1 MAQAATSWVTLMIWP
16 FSFLIAVFPESGAKT
31 PARPGHSSSTMLET
45 RHTVPA
51 GGMPVGLPFSRRT
64 IAAPV
69 IGHSPI
75 TVSRVSTL
83 ATVPDG
89 GTVNMPSAV
98 IRVISCGVR
107 FNTAFSKRKSRQRPG
122 AKRFAM
128 RTCWNPHSKNPLSR
142 ALVAGNQP
150 ALGSAAFCKAAASCR
165 ASHSACETA

>member
-1 MAQAATSWVTLMIWP
+1 MIWP

-31 PARPGHSSSTMLET
+31 PALPGTSSSTILET

-89 GTVNMPSAV
+89 GNVNMPLGV

-107 FNTAFSKRKSRQRPG
+107 FNTAFSKRKSRQRTG
-122 AKRFAM
+122 RETVCYADLAGS
-128 RTCWNPHSKNPLSR
+128 PHSKKP
-142 ALVAGNQP
+142 AFAGFGAGNQP